1 MSKYKIVFSD
11 IDGTFIR
18 KDHTLSE
25 KHALAAKKLI
35 EQKIPFVLVS
45 ARMPEGIYPITNQIG
60 IKIPIIS
67 YSGGLVL
74 TADEKILYSKTI
86 DENSARDM
94 IEAIENIEPE
104 LRKRVSPN
112 FYAGRKWYVNSID
125 ERVQVEINTTKASVE
140 IVPDFR
146 KLLDKKI
153 LPNKLLLLGDDE
165 SCAILEKDLGGKFPN
180 LHVVRSSSHILDIME
195 KTVSKATGIK
205 VMLEHFGL
213 TVEDALAFGDNYND
227 REMLQLVGHSV
238 VMDNAPDEIKQ
249 LADEVTDSNEND
261 GVYTFLVKNN
271 IISE

>member
-86 DENSARDM
+86 DENSARNM

-195 KTVSKATGIK
+195 KTVSKATGINI
-205 VMLEHFGL
+205 MLEHFGL
-213 TVEDALAFGDNYND
+213 TAEDALAFGDNYND

-238 VMDNAPDEIKQ
+238 AMDNAPDEIKK

-261 GVYTFLVKNN
+261 GVYTFLVKNG

>member
-1 MSKYKIVFSD
+1 MSKYKIIFSD

-86 DENSARDM
+86 DENSARNM
-94 IEAIENIEPE
+94 IEAIENIDPA

-112 FYAGRKWYVNSID
+112 FYSDRKWYVNSID
-125 ERVQVEINTTKASVE
+125 ERVQIEMNTTQAPVE

-165 SCAILEKDLGGKFPN
+165 SCAILEKDLGEKFPN

-195 KTVSKATGIK
+195 KSVSKATGINI
-205 VMLEHFGL
+205 MLEHFGL
-213 TVEDALAFGDNYND
+213 TAQDALAFGDNYND

-238 VMDNAPDEIKQ
+238 AMNNAPDEIKK
-249 LADEVTDSNEND
+249 LADEVTDSNEDD
-261 GVYTFLVKNN
+261 GIYTFLVKNE